1 MKPKPKFETIAIK
14 SIENHCKGAEPVS
27 TPIYLSTTYKRHNDG
42 SYVNDLIYSR
52 NDNPNR
58 RIVEQSIAQLEK
70 GKYAFAF
77 SSGMAAVSAVFQSLK
92 TGDHIILP
100 NDIYYAIKK
109 LMLEVFKRWDLT
121 YDLVEMTNIEAIK
134 EAIKPNTSLIWIET
148 PSNPQLKISEIS
160 AISKLA
166 TKNKIICVVDNTW
179 ATPVLQNP
187 LELGAD
193 IAMHSSTKYFGG
205 HSDVIGGCI
214 ILNNEALAKKIKS
227 IQLLSGAVP
236 SPFDCWLIARGIQ
249 TLHLRVMKQTE
260 NAFKLA
266 HFLDKNPKIEKVYY
280 PGLKSHPQHLI
291 AKQQQKGFGAM
302 ISVLING
309 NEDESFKIST
319 KLKYFT
325 AATSLGGVES
335 LVEHRKSV
343 EGENSTT
350 PANLLRISVGIEHID
365 DLINDW
371 KMALST

>member
-58 RIVEQSIAQLEK
+58 KIVEQSIAQLEK